1 MDQINL
7 EEEKIER
14 ETCLFYRTYYD
25 VAKALP
31 EDKKLPYIMNI
42 LSFFFE
48 ETPLGDTGDPLID
61 IALLSIKK
69 VVEANEKNFWNGKK
83 GGAPKGN
90 KNAVKENNSKTTENN
105 QNKGQNNLKQPKTT
119 KTTPLVLENNGEQP
133 VVVLQNNGKQPNEK
147 GERRNDKGENNNEKV
162 KMRNG
167 DGCFSSSS
175 FEPFYDEDKQK
186 NYSGRLSKE
195 EAEKIS
201 LDELYE
207 MDRDVLIDGKYSVNE
222 YVNGFQDIKGYVFQ
236 YELPGSWGRNLKQ
249 LFKEAMYEEYGKDAQ
264 LK

>member
-1 MDQINL
+1 MDNQF
-7 EEEKIER
+7 EEIIER

-90 KNAVKENNSKTTENN
+90 RNAVKNNSKTTENN
-105 QNKGQNNLKQPKTT
+105 SKTTQNNLETTKNNLKQPKTT
-119 KTTPLVLENNGEQP
+119 KTTPL
-133 VVVLQNNGKQPNEK
+133 VLQNNGKQPNEK
-147 GERRNDKGENNNEKV
+147 GERRNDKGENNNEEI

-167 DGCFSSSS
+167 GGCFSL
-175 FEPFYDEDKQK
+175 EPFYDEDKQK

-195 EAEKIS
+195 EAEEIP
-201 LDELYE
+201 LDDLYE
-207 MDRDVLIDGKYSVNE
+207 LDKDVLIDDKFSVNE
-222 YVNGFQDIKGYVFQ
+222 YVDGFKDIKGYAFQ

-249 LFKEAMYEEYGKDAQ
+249 LFKEAMYNEYGKDAQ